1 MVITKFGSTPLSLK
15 YENEELA
22 KVIENYISS
31 VKGTFRYSY
40 LCSHIENKAMQEDMF
55 KTEPYT
61 RYTDIALTE
70 QDHYRINMI
79 LWQMIWDKRIVLA
92 FRNGYFNNKNGND
105 TLFDVVEEKW
115 KK

>member
-1 MVITKFGSTPLSLK
+1 MVITKFGCTPLSLK
-15 YENEELA
+15 YEDEELA
-22 KVIENYISS
+22 KVIEDYISS
-31 VKGTFRYSY
+31 VQGTFRYSY
-40 LCSHIENKAMQEDMF
+40 LCSHIENEAMQENMF

-70 QDHYRINMI
+70 QDYHRIDMI

-92 FRNGYFNNKNGND
+92 FRNGYYNNNNVND
-105 TLFDVVEEKW
+105 MHFDVVEEKW